1 MGPQVVEAVAQVRR
15 RRSGRFGARSAHFRD
30 WMRSKYGLREL
41 ILPEKYRVEEDHDVV
56 VTYSS
61 CLALLYFVD
70 DTKRAR
76 AHRHRARPAARESV
90 SRAARSSRRGPAR
103 NAQRTFRTSREYH
116 ADARSSSTDR
126 LEVLEGRNPL
136 ERYESSEQVVRA
148 VEHLVS
154 QPNAGDITIFGAY
167 DGYEI
172 VSFDDQIG
180 AHGAAGGNQLHPFL
194 IGPAHLHLERARIDD
209 ARDIHRTLMTRYT
222 TAALRRLPRAS
233 RRRCARNSRRAR
245 QSASSPAA

>member
-1 MGPQVVEAVAQVRR
+1 MRTWVAQVVEAVAQVDAD
-15 RRSGRFGARSAHFRD
+15 RRSARFAARSAHCRD
-30 WMRSKYGLREL
+30 WVRSKYGLREL

-61 CLALLYFVD
+61 CLALLYFAD
-70 DTKRAR
+70 DPARAR
-76 AHRHRARPAARESV
+76 SHRHRARPAAGQSV
-90 SRAARSSRRGPAR
+90 PRAARSPRRRAAR
-103 NAQRTFRTSREYH
+103 DAQRTFGPPGEYNGTRDHRRRTARGDRR
-116 ADARSSSTDR
+116 ARTRSSRTR
-126 LEVLEGRNPL
+126 
-136 ERYESSEQVVRA
+136 SSELVVRA

-154 QPNAGDITIFGAY
+154 QPNTGDITIFGAY

-209 ARDIHRTLMTRYT
+209 A
-222 TAALRRLPRAS
+222 
-233 RRRCARNSRRAR
+233 ARHS
-245 QSASSPAA
+245 